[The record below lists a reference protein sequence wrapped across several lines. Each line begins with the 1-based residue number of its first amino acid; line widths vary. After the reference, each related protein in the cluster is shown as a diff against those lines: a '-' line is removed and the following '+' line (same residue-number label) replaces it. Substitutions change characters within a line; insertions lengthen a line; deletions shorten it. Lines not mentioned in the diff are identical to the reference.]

1 MAFSRLAFG
10 VKAMT
15 SVVDSDDNRKQGA
28 GKVPVR
34 GFDVMV
40 VRSKKDLKCFPIS
53 G

>member
-1 MAFSRLAFG
+1 MAFIRLAFG
-10 VKAMT
+10 VKAMKN
-15 SVVDSDDNRKQGA
+15 VFDSDDNRSKGA